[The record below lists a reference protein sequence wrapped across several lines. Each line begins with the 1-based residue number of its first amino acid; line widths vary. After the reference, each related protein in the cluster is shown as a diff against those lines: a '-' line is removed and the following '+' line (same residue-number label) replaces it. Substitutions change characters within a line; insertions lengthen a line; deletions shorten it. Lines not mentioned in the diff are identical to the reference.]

1 LLDRAVN
8 SPLNEIYPALQFQI
22 EESDTGSVG
31 IRDLVFLPSGR
42 TLATLGE
49 AGVLLLNREGRT
61 VAHFDQPADRL
72 VISDHGDCAIA
83 MARRGEV
90 WRLARIYLLSRHAEE
105 WCEAQV
111 DAFASNYDGSMW
123 FIGAREDF
131 YAIDVNAKR
140 FDALWRV
147 PNVGGTAVLVARS
160 KTSCRF
166 VTAEWGPTE
175 EWVYDLP
182 LLRLRARTQLR
193 LGGTGQI
200 CLKSCLAFAEDGALV
215 DQSNYADLI
224 APESQEREFQPL
236 KGAELGA
243 QMVPS
248 NINLRLFRSG
258 VLQREMHI
266 GEPGVFPEGRPSRIC
281 GLHRR

>member
-1 LLDRAVN
+1 M
-8 SPLNEIYPALQFQI
+8 
-22 EESDTGSVG
+22 
-31 IRDLVFLPSGR
+31 FLPNGR
-42 TLATLGE
+42 TLAAIGE

-61 VAHFDQPADRL
+61 VAHFDQPADQL

-90 WRLARIYLLSRHAEE
+90 WRLARLDLLSRHAEE
-105 WCEAQV
+105 WCEAHV
-111 DAFASNYDGSMW
+111 DAFASDHEGSMW

-175 EWVYDLP
+175 
-182 LLRLRARTQLR
+182 
-193 LGGTGQI
+193 
-200 CLKSCLAFAEDGALV
+200 
-215 DQSNYADLI
+215 
-224 APESQEREFQPL
+224 
-236 KGAELGA
+236 
-243 QMVPS
+243 
-248 NINLRLFRSG
+248 
-258 VLQREMHI
+258 
-266 GEPGVFPEGRPSRIC
+266 
-281 GLHRR
+281 